1 MRLTQIRASLAA
13 TLLFATSPGFGGTWA
28 AEPWA
33 RSFPQACTPEVQ
45 KCLEKLEA
53 RLHIHGRTR
62 DRIGIERVLLELQE
76 TDPECALLLQSTEL
90 HGF

>member
-1 MRLTQIRASLAA
+1 MRLTQIPASLLA

-33 RSFPQACTPEVQ
+33 RSFPQACTPEMQ

-53 RLHIHGRTR
+53 RLQLHGRTH
-62 DRIGIERVLLELQE
+62 DGIGIEQALLELHE
-76 TDPECALLLQSTEL
+76 TDPACALLLQS
-90 HGF
+90 GSS